1 MRWPIAYAWIV
12 TVVAGGLISAMTAP
26 GQTAG
31 LSVFTEPLID
41 GLGVDRTALSLS
53 YLIATLIGAAFQPL
67 IGKASDRW
75 DVRVVMAVIAAGFAA
90 VLLGLSFAGD
100 LFGLTFGYIGVR
112 MAGQG
117 TLSLTVIT
125 AVSRAI
131 SHRRGLALGIVSAF
145 GSAGISLAPVA
156 LEGLIAAVGPW
167 QTWRWEALAVIVVAL
182 PAIMFVR
189 PVRGNVEA
197 PLRRNVGTVDRKG
210 DSELISGSG
219 SSEADLPRAT
229 ESEEVS
235 EQAAIDHSSADW
247 TLPQARR
254 TGMFWVLAAAVA
266 TSSMLGTGLA
276 FHQIAV
282 LGQQG
287 LSPAEAAANFIPQT
301 VAALLSTLLIGALI
315 DSTNP
320 KIFIIFSMLT
330 TAAALVMLTVV
341 SPGWTAIVYGL
352 TLGAA
357 GGCLRGMEGA
367 TFARYY
373 GVANIGA
380 IRGLATAIS
389 LGASALGPY
398 ALAAGADA
406 TGGFALPAAVLSVVP
421 ISLAVVAVFIAHPQQ
436 QKASLQ
442 G

>member
-1 MRWPIAYAWIV
+1 
-12 TVVAGGLISAMTAP
+12 MTAP

-31 LSVFTEPLID
+31 LSVFTEPLIASM
-41 GLGVDRTALSLS
+41 GIDRTALSLS
-53 YLIATLIGAAFQPL
+53 YLTATLIGAAFQPL

-75 DVRVVMAVIAAGFAA
+75 NARVVMAVIAVGFAI
-90 VLLGLSFAGD
+90 VLVGLSFAHE

-117 TLSLTVIT
+117 ALSLTVVT

-131 SHRRGLALGIVSAF
+131 DHRRGLALGIASAI
-145 GSAGISLAPVA
+145 GSTGISLAPVA
-156 LEGLIAAVGPW
+156 LERLITAVGPA

-182 PAIMFVR
+182 PAILFVR
-189 PVRGNVEA
+189 STG
-197 PLRRNVGTVDRKG
+197 RRESTAGSPDASDVISIEGDTETSVDTDGAQVADARP
-210 DSELISGSG
+210 
-219 SSEADLPRAT
+219 SS
-229 ESEEVS
+229 
-235 EQAAIDHSSADW
+235 DW

-266 TSSMLGTGLA
+266 SSSMLSTALA

-282 LGQQG
+282 LGGQG

-301 VAALLSTLLIGALI
+301 VAALLATLLIGALI
-315 DSTNP
+315 DSMNP
-320 KIFIIFSMLT
+320 KIFIIFSMAT
-330 TAAALVMLTVV
+330 TSAALLMLPLVA
-341 SPGWTAIVYGL
+341 PGWTAISYGL
-352 TLGAA
+352 ILGAA

-373 GVANIGA
+373 GVTNIGA

-398 ALAAGADA
+398 ALALGTDL
-406 TGGFALPAAVLSVVP
+406 TGSFALPAAL
-421 ISLAVVAVFIAHPQQ
+421 LAVIPIGIAIVTVFTSQPRHNDPLMA
-436 QKASLQ
+436 

>member
-1 MRWPIAYAWIV
+1 
-12 TVVAGGLISAMTAP
+12 MTAP

-31 LSVFTEPLID
+31 LSVFTEPLIASM
-41 GLGVDRTALSLS
+41 GIDRTALSLS
-53 YLIATLIGAAFQPL
+53 YLTATLIGAAFQPL

-75 DVRVVMAVIAAGFAA
+75 NVRVVMAAIAIGFAI
-90 VLLGLSFAGD
+90 VLVGLSFAHE

-117 TLSLTVIT
+117 ALSLTVVT

-131 SHRRGLALGIVSAF
+131 DHRRGLALGIASAI
-145 GSAGISLAPVA
+145 GSTGISLAPVA
-156 LEGLIAAVGPW
+156 LERLITAVGPA

-182 PAIMFVR
+182 PAILFVR
-189 PVRGNVEA
+189 STGRREYTTGNSCDPDIEAGTGTSVDTDSAQVADVR
-197 PLRRNVGTVDRKG
+197 PST
-210 DSELISGSG
+210 
-219 SSEADLPRAT
+219 
-229 ESEEVS
+229 
-235 EQAAIDHSSADW
+235 DW

-266 TSSMLGTGLA
+266 SSSMLSTGLA

-282 LGQQG
+282 LGGQG

-301 VAALLSTLLIGALI
+301 IAALLATLLIGALI
-315 DSTNP
+315 DSMNP
-320 KIFIIFSMLT
+320 KIFIIFSMAT
-330 TAAALVMLTVV
+330 TSAALLMLPLVA
-341 SPGWTAIVYGL
+341 PGWTAITYGL
-352 TLGAA
+352 ILGAA

-373 GVANIGA
+373 GVTNIGA

-398 ALAAGADA
+398 AMALGTDL
-406 TGGFALPAAVLSVVP
+406 TGSFALPAAL
-421 ISLAVVAVFIAHPQQ
+421 LAVIPIGIAIVTVFTSQPRHHDPLMA
-436 QKASLQ
+436 